1 MARGLGAPPR
11 QAERHNSR
19 RTLPRVTQDSHT
31 ERISLRPRVSP
42 RAVSTVANLPFIL
55 FLTSGVKL
63 RLQHVYGRGVLSHPS
78 DAGRRDNASV
88 TKNHY
93 ANT

>member
-42 RAVSTVANLPFIL
+42 RGKYRGEPSFYSFLDEWCEIAVAT
-55 FLTSGVKL
+55 
-63 RLQHVYGRGVLSHPS
+63 RLW
-78 DAGRRDNASV
+78 AS
-88 TKNHY
+88 
-93 ANT
+93 